1 MSANRSVLGIAALW
15 ATLCVVLLACG
26 WLSAGGTGNAARSTA
41 TGQTPAIA
49 DTGSTLRV
57 TAPTA
62 PAPAPAPELPFAEPS
77 LTAEIGPDPEAAHPA
92 VLPRLRRA
100 PWVALVPLWR
110 ADALRW
116 QRLEPSLRL
125 NPGHAPPCA

>member
-15 ATLCVVLLACG
+15 ATFCVVLLACG
-26 WLSAGGTGNAARSTA
+26 WLSAGSSGNAGRSPA
-41 TGQTPAIA
+41 TGQTPAIVDA
-49 DTGSTLRV
+49 GSTLRV

-62 PAPAPAPELPFAEPS
+62 PTPAPELPFAEPS
-77 LTAEIGPDPEAAHPA
+77 LTAETGPDPEAGHPA
-92 VLPRLRRA
+92 VLPRLSRG
-100 PWVALVPLWR
+100 PWVARVPLWR

-125 NPGHAPPCA
+125 NPGHAPPYA